1 MINRRV
7 LLSGAGATLAEV
19 VLSNAAQAQ
28 GGGTKVVFQHDLP
41 DLSLKDWSVTVVEV
55 TYPPGASSPPHRHPG
70 VGRHR
75 QRRRVP
81 RFGPLER
88 RHRGRALRG
97 LGLSCNGHASRP
109 GASVRKIAVAG
120 AGAEVVAAIAAAL
133 DAAEASDE
141 TPAAPSRW
149 RLAAR
154 ALDDE
159 DDARVTA

>member
-1 MINRRV
+1 
-7 LLSGAGATLAEV
+7 
-19 VLSNAAQAQ
+19 
-28 GGGTKVVFQHDLP
+28 
-41 DLSLKDWSVTVVEV
+41 
-55 TYPPGASSPPHRHPG
+55 
-70 VGRHR
+70 
-75 QRRRVP
+75 
-81 RFGPLER
+81 
-88 RHRGRALRG
+88 
-97 LGLSCNGHASRP
+97 
-109 GASVRKIAVAG
+109 VRKIAVAG